1 MTVMT
6 NDSNPSPKAFE
17 MVVGLEVIDDVVYA
31 NYRAAMTPLLATYG
45 GGFRYDFKILE
56 VLKNES
62 GQPINRVFTIFF
74 KDKKSRDAFFADPEY
89 LKIRNEFFQ
98 TSVESTT
105 FISEYERF

>member
-1 MTVMT
+1 MT
-6 NDSNPSPKAFE
+6 NDSDHSPQAKAFE
-17 MVVGLEVIDDVVYA
+17 MVVGLEVIDDHLYA
-31 NYRAAMTPLLATYG
+31 NYRAAMTPLLTTYG

-62 GQPINRVFTIFF
+62 GHPINRVFTIYFQ
-74 KDKKSRDAFFADPEY
+74 DRKSRDAFFADPEY

-98 TSVESTT
+98 TSVKSTT